1 MFSRLLSISSMAA
14 ATKANKVEISNAN
27 FWETVNFLV
36 RCSKKGEILTSDGF
50 NTFYYLCT

>member
-1 MFSRLLSISSMAA
+1 MAA